1 MEGLYA
7 FLRRTDDLVDNQRP
21 VFVRRAALQQW
32 ERCLQLVYDSS
43 NPTNGIWTALAD
55 VVQRYQV
62 PQDCLNAAI
71 DGARMDLEI
80 GTYET
85 FEELQRYCDCVSTS
99 VGQACLHIWG
109 APELAGSP
117 AARSCGQAIQLTN
130 ILRDVR
136 EDVMQ
141 GRVYLPQEDL
151 RRFGCDTES
160 FQQGNC
166 SESFLRLME
175 FEVQRAE
182 ELFAAARPLDQLEGV
197 GRPIVR
203 SLMRTYQSLLAR
215 IKGAPAEV
223 LKSRV
228 RVPNWQRL
236 WIVGSESVA
245 SRWKP
250 HVAGHRHR
258 SSVP

>member
-7 FLRRTDDLVDNQRP
+7 FLRRTDDIADNDRP
-21 VFVRRAALQQW
+21 ICVRRAALQQW
-32 ERCLQLVYDSS
+32 ERCFHDACGSS
-43 NPTNGIWTALAD
+43 NVTDGIWMALAD
-55 VVQRYQV
+55 VVQRYQI

-71 DGARMDLEI
+71 QGARMDLEI
-80 GTYET
+80 GSYDT
-85 FEELQRYCDCVSTS
+85 FEDLQRYCDCVSTS
-99 VGQACLHIWG
+99 VGEACLYIWG

-136 EDVMQ
+136 EDVLQ

-151 RRFGCDTES
+151 RRFGCDADAFKS
-160 FQQGNC
+160 GVC
-166 SESFLRLME
+166 SDSFLRLMQ

-182 ELFAAARPLDQLEGV
+182 ELFAAARPLDQMEGV

-228 RVPNWQRL
+228 RVPDWQRL

-245 SRWKP
+245 SHWKP

-258 SSVP
+258 SSVS